1 MVKVDEKMGITL
13 TRGDNVVFALTLED
27 GKGNAYDYSSDR
39 VFFGVKRSAFDG
51 ACVLETQVNEDGNI
65 VITHDM
71 TKSLDFGDY
80 LYSVRLEHTNEDEAL
95 EIYTPIAGARFTL
108 GFDII
113 RELPAVEE
121 SEESEETNESNE
133 TSGTDENAGENA
145 GGNGEG

>member
-27 GKGNAYDYSSDR
+27 GQGSTYDYSNDR
-39 VFFGVKRSAFDG
+39 VFFGVKRSAFDS
-51 ACVLETQVNEDGNI
+51 ALVIETQVNEDGNI

-108 GFDII
+108 GFDIV
-113 RELPAVEE
+113 RELPAVDNE
-121 SEESEETNESNE
+121 SNESNE
-133 TSGTDENAGENA
+133 TSETDENAGENA